1 LEEVGLT
8 PRWQRKKVVLKNIT
22 YLYAIQ
28 LLRIGLPLALLSI
41 LTKVLTG
48 VQYGVYVY
56 TLACGAWLSI
66 FVEYGFNVSAT
77 RRIAASIEQCTL
89 RDVVL
94 QTQAARW
101 LLASSTL
108 LFLAWAMMVS
118 SVFSAHTE
126 WALCSWLLGV
136 MTGITPT
143 YYFQAVSRLRLVAIL
158 EVCGGVLTL
167 TAVLLLVHSH
177 VDFWRLCVV
186 LVLVRLVIW
195 QILEWKML
203 SEHRMRRR
211 DSFRIKPGLVA
222 LKDGW
227 KIFLVQAAASLY
239 TSFNIVLLGGVSS
252 AYAVAVYGSCERL
265 IRAGV
270 TFIGQA
276 SSAIFPRLNTL
287 KATDMKQLSRVRRI
301 SLIAFSVGGLL
312 CLPLIYELAPLISN
326 VLFHDKLPDLT
337 STLRI
342 MAWVVPA
349 IAISNVFA
357 IQFLVVDHQEHLV
370 NRIVFAAVPV
380 SLAVG
385 YLLAQKHGAAGMA
398 AAWVTV
404 EWLVAIGLVVI
415 TYHHSTR
422 VQRPQSIP

>member
-1 LEEVGLT
+1 MI
-8 PRWQRKKVVLKNIT
+8 LKNIT

-28 LLRIGLPLALLSI
+28 LLRLGLPLALLSI

-48 VQYGVYVY
+48 VQYSVYVY

-77 RRIAASIEQCTL
+77 RRIAASTEPCAS

-101 LLASSTL
+101 LLAGSTL
-108 LFLAWAMMVS
+108 LFLAWATMVS

-126 WALCSWLLGV
+126 WALCAWLLGV
-136 MTGITPT
+136 MTGLTPT
-143 YYFQAVSRLRLVAIL
+143 YYFQAVSRLRLVAML
-158 EVCGGVLTL
+158 EVGGGVLTF
-167 TAVLLLVHSH
+167 TAVLLLIHSS

-186 LVLVRLVIW
+186 LVFVRLVIW
-195 QILEWKML
+195 QILERKML

-211 DSFRIKPGLVA
+211 ESFRIEPGLIA

-287 KATDMKQLSRVRRI
+287 KVTDTTQLSRARRL
-301 SLIAFSVGGLL
+301 SVIAFSAGGLL
-312 CLPLIYELAPLISN
+312 CVPLIYELAPLISN
-326 VLFHDKLPDLT
+326 VLFHEKLPDLT
-337 STLRI
+337 TTLRI

-349 IAISNVFA
+349 IAISNVLA
-357 IQFLVVDHQEHLV
+357 IHFLVVDHQEHLV

-380 SLAVG
+380 SLVAG
-385 YLLAQKHGAAGMA
+385 YLLAREHGAAGMA
-398 AAWVTV
+398 AAWVAV
-404 EWLVAIGLVVI
+404 EWLVAVGLVVI

-422 VQRPQSIP
+422 VQHPQSLS

>member
-1 LEEVGLT
+1 M
-8 PRWQRKKVVLKNIT
+8 VLKNII

-28 LLRIGLPLALLSI
+28 LLRLGLPLVLLSI
-41 LTKVLTG
+41 LTDVLTG
-48 VQYGVYVY
+48 VQYSVYVY

-77 RRIAASIEQCTL
+77 RRIAATTEPCAL

-101 LLASSTL
+101 LLAGSTL
-108 LFLAWAMMVS
+108 VFLVWAIVFS

-136 MTGITPT
+136 MTGLTPT
-143 YYFQAVSRLRLVAIL
+143 YYFQAVSRLRLVAML
-158 EVCGGVLTL
+158 EVGGGVLTC
-167 TAVLLLVHSH
+167 TAVLQLIHSP

-195 QILEWKML
+195 QILERKL
-203 SEHRMRRR
+203 LTEHRLHRCE
-211 DSFRIKPGLVA
+211 SFRIELGLIA

-239 TSFNIVLLGGVSS
+239 TSFNIVFLGGVSS

-265 IRAGV
+265 IRAGI

-276 SSAIFPRLNTL
+276 SSAIFPRLNIL
-287 KATDMKQLSRVRRI
+287 KATDTTQLSRARRI
-301 SLIAFSVGGLL
+301 SLIAFSTGGLL
-312 CLPLIYELAPLISN
+312 CVPLIYVLAPLIST
-326 VLFHDKLPDLT
+326 VLFHDKLPGLT
-337 STLRI
+337 TTLKI

-349 IAISNVFA
+349 IAISNVLA
-357 IQFLVVDHQEHLV
+357 IHFLVVDHQEHLV

-380 SLAVG
+380 SLVAG
-385 YLLAQKHGAAGMA
+385 YLLAHEYGAAGMA
-398 AAWVTV
+398 AAWVAV
-404 EWLVAIGLVVI
+404 EWFVAVGLVII
-415 TYHHSTR
+415 THHHSTR
-422 VQRPQSIP
+422 VQRSQSLT